1 MEKQKIKIVRK
12 NDEYSAEYQVG
23 DVFQVDSTWYGGV
36 NVTSASGIPLSLDKD
51 EYVLLEEAEKE
62 QPIDNYSYQCG
73 VMDCFC
79 EMVAS
84 GLKKLAMSHPCDT
97 KAERDSYLPQVKKL
111 CEKYGILYHPQD
123 EALITDLFP
132 AEANQD
138 KYNYLFFRTQDVYE
152 TYLELKKRQKE
163 LENQCGGTTLSAG
176 SRLWSPAFLSGR
188 RNTKADR
195 KNKRSQKI
203 KKSAHRW
210 QKKQPCRYSR
220 SVFNTK

>member
-1 MEKQKIKIVRK
+1 MDKQKIKIIRK
-12 NDEYSAEYQVG
+12 NDEYSAEYQIG
-23 DVFQVDSTWYGGV
+23 DIFQVDSTWYGGA
-36 NVTSASGIPLSLDKD
+36 NVTSVSGIPLSLDKD

-62 QPIDNYSYQCG
+62 VPIDHYSYECG

-97 KAERDSYLPQVKKL
+97 KAERDSYLPQVKRL

-152 TYLELKKRQKE
+152 TYLELKNARK
-163 LENQCGGTTLSAG
+163 S
-176 SRLWSPAFLSGR
+176 W
-188 RNTKADR
+188 KASVAEPR
-195 KNKRSQKI
+195 KNVTS
-203 KKSAHRW
+203 W
-210 QKKQPCRYSR
+210 L
-220 SVFNTK
+220 

>member
-1 MEKQKIKIVRK
+1 MQKISYNKEIKLLMEKQKIKIVRK

-152 TYLELKKRQKE
+152 TYLMQLGFLTRTPRGRCVTEKAYRHLG
-163 LENQCGGTTLSAG
+163 LPVAG
-176 SRLWSPAFLSGR
+176 AAAVDQLDQLTF
-188 RNTKADR
+188 
-195 KNKRSQKI
+195 
-203 KKSAHRW
+203 
-210 QKKQPCRYSR
+210 
-220 SVFNTK
+220 

>member
-163 LENQCGGTTLSAG
+163 LKTSAEE
-176 SRLWSPAFLSGR
+176 L
-188 RNTKADR
+188 R
-195 KNKRSQKI
+195 KNAISWQQTLEPCFLIR
-203 KKSAHRW
+203 KKE
-210 QKKQPCRYSR
+210 YEG
-220 SVFNTK
+220 

>member
-111 CEKYGILYHPQD
+111 CEK
-123 EALITDLFP
+123 
-132 AEANQD
+132 
-138 KYNYLFFRTQDVYE
+138 
-152 TYLELKKRQKE
+152 
-163 LENQCGGTTLSAG
+163 
-176 SRLWSPAFLSGR
+176 
-188 RNTKADR
+188 
-195 KNKRSQKI
+195 
-203 KKSAHRW
+203 
-210 QKKQPCRYSR
+210 
-220 SVFNTK
+220 